1 MTPMVIVGI
10 DPGLKTT
17 GYGFIDFADG
27 RSALLEAGIIEPNPQ
42 DLLPHKLIKVYQTL
56 DQLIGRYKPSVMVLE
71 KLYAHYKHPAT
82 AFVLGHVRGVIC
94 LLCAERNVTLIE
106 QSVKRIRQTLTG
118 YGNASKQ
125 QTQRMV
131 AHVLKIDEHK
141 LTLDSSDALALA
153 LGYVNLMRVRLP

>member
-1 MTPMVIVGI
+1 MTPMVILGI

-17 GYGFIDFADG
+17 GYGFIDFEDG
-27 RSALLEAGIIEPNPQ
+27 RSALLEAGIIEPNPK
-42 DLLPHKLIKVYQTL
+42 DFLPHKLTKVYQIL
-56 DQLIGRYKPSVMVLE
+56 DQLIGRHKPSVMVLE

-118 YGNASKQ
+118 YGSASKQ

-131 AHVLKIDEHK
+131 AHMLKIDEHK